1 MVIPE
6 AGGLFS
12 ADGGHGR
19 GGGPAGGHSGVP
31 TGGRGGISTGGR
43 GGGPD
48 GGSDPAP
55 APDKGKQACVILDND
70 EVSSDEDEP
79 LQKLL
84 QWLPGAGGPSRSGPG
99 PAVPYEAIAMA
110 AAADMEATNKRV
122 TVTRAAEEVM
132 EKVAADKEAAIRG
145 L

>member
-19 GGGPAGGHSGVP
+19 GGGPAGDHSGVP
-31 TGGRGGISTGGR
+31 AGGRGGISA
-43 GGGPD
+43 GGPD

-55 APDKGKQACVILDND
+55 APGKGKQARVILDDD

-84 QWLPGAGGPSRSGPG
+84 QWLSSAGGPSRSGPA
-99 PAVPYEAIAMA
+99 PDVPYEVIAMA

-132 EKVAADKEAAIRG
+132 EKVATDKEAATRG